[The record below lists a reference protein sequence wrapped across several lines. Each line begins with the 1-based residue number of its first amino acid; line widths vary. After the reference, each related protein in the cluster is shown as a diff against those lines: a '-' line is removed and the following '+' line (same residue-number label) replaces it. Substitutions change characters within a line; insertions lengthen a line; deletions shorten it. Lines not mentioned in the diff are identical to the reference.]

1 MKRTTIMLPVELK
14 DKAQRHADSKG
25 ISMGKLIRDALVS
38 VLRSEGPERSRD
50 FLFAEKAI
58 YDGPAPADGSKNHDR
73 YIYDTGK

>member
-14 DKAQRHADSKG
+14 DKAKRHADSKG
-25 ISMGKLIRDALVS
+25 ISMGKLIRDALIS
-38 VLRSEGPERSRD
+38 VLRSERSERSRD
-50 FLFAEKAI
+50 SLFVDKAI